1 MGRQAVGG
9 PFQPV
14 FVNEK
19 GTQPVFKLLKLFF
32 RSSGQRQ
39 PFAALHGAGVGQG
52 KPGPAAGAQKGH
64 FQIAQ
69 IHGKFLPDGA
79 GEPRAVRIESGD
91 GTVLLENKSIDG
103 TGSAGKGI
111 RVTAQGTGR
120 LLVGN
125 RNVGPRESPFPEEPH
140 HLPEF
145 FRSGLDADIPGAN
158 ARRIQRGLL
167 HGGGFGM
174 GNGKTDYGQSGG
186 NGFPGIK
193 RMFFIQKIGQGIV
206 GFHGK

>member
-39 PFAALHGAGVGQG
+39 PFTALHGAGVGQG
-52 KPGPAAGAQKGH
+52 KPGSAAGAQKGH

-69 IHGKFLPDGA
+69 IHGKFFPDGA
-79 GEPRAVRIESGD
+79 GETRAVRVEAGD
-91 GTVLLENKSIDG
+91 GTVLLKDERIDG
-103 TGSAGKGI
+103 TGDAGKSV
-111 RVTAQGTGR
+111 RVVAQGTGS
-120 LLVGN
+120 LLVGH
-125 RNVGPRESPFPEEPH
+125 RHVGPRESPFPEEPH

-145 FRSGLDADIPGAN
+145 FRRSLYTDITGAN
-158 ARRIQRGLL
+158 ARRVQRGLL
-167 HGGGFGM
+167 HGGRFGM
-174 GNGKTDYGQSGG
+174 GNGKPDHGQLGG
-186 NGFPGIK
+186 NGFPGVK
-193 RMFFIQKIGQGIV
+193 RMSFIQKVSQGIV